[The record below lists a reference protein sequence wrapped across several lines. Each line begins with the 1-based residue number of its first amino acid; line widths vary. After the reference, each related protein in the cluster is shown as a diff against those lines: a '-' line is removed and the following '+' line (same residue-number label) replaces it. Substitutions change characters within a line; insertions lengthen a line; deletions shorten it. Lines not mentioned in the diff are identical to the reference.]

1 MLIETENR
9 KLRVLEAIVREYLES
24 AEPVGSGTLVEKYG
38 LRVSSATVRNDMA
51 DLTEH
56 GLLEQPHTSAGR
68 RPTEQGYRVFV
79 REFVGDGEKL
89 VDELLRQI
97 TAAASEMAVR
107 REAAA
112 RDFARYVA
120 QLTGETVFV
129 SFGDGSAFLTGM
141 SNLFSKPEFRE
152 PDLVREFSD
161 MFDRFD
167 ELAADTLRQMDSELA
182 VMIGDENPFCS
193 HLSSVVARWESDG
206 LPIGLFGVIGPTRM
220 DYELNVGLMR
230 TLREELEK

>member
-1 MLIETENR
+1 MPIETENR
-9 KLRVLEAIVREYLES
+9 KLRVLEAIVREYLKS
-24 AEPVGSGTLVEKYG
+24 AEPVGSGTLVEKYS
-38 LRVSSATVRNDMA
+38 LQVSSATIRNDMA

-79 REFVGDGEKL
+79 REFVGEGERL
-89 VDELLRQI
+89 VDDLVQQI
-97 TAAASEMAVR
+97 IAATCEMAQR
-107 REAAA
+107 RETAA
-112 RDFARYVA
+112 RDFARYMA

-129 SFGDGSAFLTGM
+129 SFGDGSAYLTGM

-152 PDLVREFSD
+152 PGLVREFSD

-167 ELAADTLRQMDSELA
+167 ELAADMLQHMDRELV

-193 HLSSVVARWESDG
+193 HLSSVVAKWESEDA
-206 LPIGLFGVIGPTRM
+206 LVGLFGVIGPTRM

-230 TLREELEK
+230 TIREELEK